1 MRHKSGLQFQLKKLF
16 YKIKKA
22 IFHLFRLTN
31 DPVVKVYH
39 GYGNEEKIVLFGH
52 VLSKS
57 PIPRKKFR
65 SNLWTNAFALLR
77 SFMLVP
83 IPNARVRVHWEGHIF
98 EDKTAHDGFFRI
110 ECKCAITVPPGL
122 HQVKV
127 EYYEPGIDM
136 PLIIAEGLGWVVIP
150 HISQL
155 AFISDID
162 DTFLIS
168 YSSSFFRKLYVL
180 LSKNAHSR
188 KPFDGVVRH
197 YNLLAKAQM
206 KDGANSFF
214 YVSSSEWN
222 LYDFI
227 KEFSRKNN
235 LPEGVYLLSTIK
247 RFSQLWNT
255 GGNNHSTKFMRIARI
270 IDSYPK
276 QTFVL
281 LGDDSQM
288 DPEIYA
294 SIADHFPTKIKAVY
308 LRNVFDKNY
317 LKVNESI
324 KKLQIAGVEVCHFEH
339 SKTAIEHSQKIGLI

>member
-1 MRHKSGLQFQLKKLF
+1 MQQKSGLQDQIKMFF
-16 YKIKKA
+16 FKIKKA

-39 GYGNEEKIVLFGH
+39 GYGNDEKIVLFGH
-52 VLSKS
+52 VFSIS

-65 SNLWTNAFALLR
+65 SNFWTNAFALLR

-83 IPNARVRVHWEGHIF
+83 IPNAQVRVHWEGKIF
-98 EDKTAHDGFFRI
+98 EAKTAHDGFFRI
-110 ECKCAITVPPGL
+110 ECKFAITVPPGL

-127 EYYEPGIDM
+127 EYYKRGYDM
-136 PLIIAEGLGWVVIP
+136 PLIIADGVGWVVIP

-168 YSSSFFRKLYVL
+168 YSSNFFRKLYVL

-206 KDGANSFF
+206 TDGANSFF

-235 LPEGVYLLSTIK
+235 LPEGVFLLNTVK
-247 RFSQLWNT
+247 RFHQLWNT
-255 GGNNHSTKFMRIARI
+255 GGNNHSTKFMRISRI
-270 IDSYPK
+270 IESYPQQK
-276 QTFVL
+276 FVL

-294 SIADHFPTKIKAVY
+294 SVAEHFKDKIVAVY
-308 LRNVFDKNY
+308 LRNVYDKNHF
-317 LKVNESI
+317 KVAESI
-324 KKLQIAGVEVCHFEH
+324 QKLIEAGVDVCHFEH
-339 SKTAIEHSQKIGLI
+339 SQTDRKSVV